1 MIFWIATGIFI
12 VSFGLIISEKLDKA
26 KVALIGAS
34 LMMALNIVTQDEA
47 FYEKKYAIDYHVIFL
62 LISMMIIVNILSKT
76 GIFQFLAIKSAKL
89 TKGRPLWILVLF
101 TSITAAFSSFL
112 NNITTVLLLVPI
124 TLFIADELE
133 LDPFPFLLSE
143 IIASS
148 LGGTATLI
156 GGPPNILIASKVQ
169 LTFMDF
175 IYHLTPAVLFVFSF
189 FLLTIILLFG
199 RKLYVKE
206 EVRRK
211 ILAIDEYEMIK
222 DYSLLIKALIV
233 LGMVIPGFVFHD
245 KLHLEP
251 ATIGLLGAA
260 ILLIIS
266 KEDFQNIFKELE
278 WPTLFYFI
286 GLFIVVGGVI
296 KVGLISDL
304 SHAMVSLTKPHAE
317 NMFATAIIIL
327 WFSALVSTVVEN
339 TILIASIIPLV
350 TDMAQAVFVFP
361 PGLDFKSIVQHP
373 TLMPVWWSLALG
385 TCLGGN
391 ATPIGASANIVTL
404 GLAKRAGYPISFKK
418 YLIYGI
424 PLTIEM
430 IFLSSVYIWLR
441 YYAAKFLF
449 ANYFM

>member
-26 KVALIGAS
+26 KVALAGAG
-34 LMMALNIVTQDEA
+34 LMIALKIVTQDEA
-47 FYEKKYAIDYHVIFL
+47 FYEKKYAIDYNVIFL

-89 TKGRPLWILVLF
+89 TKGNPLWILVLF
-101 TSITAAFSSFL
+101 TAITAAFSSFL

-124 TLFIADELE
+124 TLFIADELK

-156 GGPPNILIASKVQ
+156 GGPPNILIASKVH

-175 IYHLTPAVLFVFSF
+175 IYHLTPAVLFVFSV
-189 FLLTIILLFG
+189 FLLTIKLLFG
-199 RKLYVKE
+199 KKLQVKAE
-206 EVRRK
+206 LRRK
-211 ILAIDEYEMIK
+211 ILLINEYEMIK
-222 DYSLLIKALIV
+222 DYRLLIKSLIV
-233 LGMVIPGFVFHD
+233 LGMVIPGFVFNNR
-245 KLHLEP
+245 LHLEP

-260 ILLIIS
+260 VLLIIS
-266 KEDFQNIFKELE
+266 KEDFQGIFKELE
-278 WPTLFYFI
+278 WSTIFYFI
-286 GLFIVVGGVI
+286 GLFIVVSGVV
-296 KVGLISDL
+296 KVGLISDI
-304 SHAMVSLTKPHAE
+304 SHVMVSLTKPNAE

-327 WFSALVSTVVEN
+327 WFSAIASTVVEN

-350 TDMAQAVFVFP
+350 TDMAQAIFVFP
-361 PGLDFKSIVQHP
+361 PGSDLKSIIQHP
-373 TLMPVWWSLALG
+373 AIMPVWWSLALG

-404 GLAKRAGYPISFKK
+404 GLAEKAGYAVSYKK
-418 YLIYGI
+418 YLMYGI
-424 PLTIEM
+424 PLTMEM
-430 IFLSSVYIWLR
+430 IVLSTVYIWLR
-441 YYAAKFLF
+441 YYVLKF
-449 ANYFM
+449 